1 MCTNIWFVSG
11 FPSELKFSNQ
21 ISRDE
26 HHLNSLPL
34 RYTLLQCL
42 QKRQHCSYE
51 TTLSL
56 LPDYSE
62 DQDQCL
68 VSAIT
73 ITFYSGIKNYSEFV
87 WLVKIVLKDGAVDT
101 MCFLRLSML
110 LICKFSL
117 HNPFRCKYR
126 CCLYISFSNLDLPA
140 YWTSWVVH
148 CYSLGMM
155 FFLLAITQELYILLP
170 YILSLNQDVTK
181 SSYHP
186 GTFHICLKLWLFLS
200 PFAKS
205 FLDCYSSLLHL
216 KLTNSSQI
224 SGCLIYTHICSQIL
238 GSQMVF

>member
-1 MCTNIWFVSG
+1 MSNTWIHLHFVIHCFNVCRKGNSVVTKPHYHSYQTIQKIRTNALFK
-11 FPSELKFSNQ
+11 L
-21 ISRDE
+21 
-26 HHLNSLPL
+26 LPL
-34 RYTLLQCL
+34 
-42 QKRQHCSYE
+42 
-51 TTLSL
+51 
-56 LPDYSE
+56 YSTAA
-62 DQDQCL
+62 
-68 VSAIT
+68 SKT
-73 ITFYSGIKNYSEFV
+73 IRNFSIR
-87 WLVKIVLKDGAVDT
+87 KIVLKDGAVDT

-205 FLDCYSSLLHL
+205 FLDCYSSLLHF
-216 KLTNSSQI
+216 KLTHSSQI
-224 SGCLIYTHICSQIL
+224 SG
-238 GSQMVF
+238 